1 MRCDRLLCKTELG
14 YNKMSGN
21 LDVIVRENGSAGVMR
36 RGGLGKSLGFPH
48 FKFQMLLEN
57 NGKLEKWEDPGT
69 KRW

>member
-1 MRCDRLLCKTELG
+1 
-14 YNKMSGN
+14 MSGN

-36 RGGLGKSLGFPH
+36 RGGLGKSLGIPH
-48 FKFQMLLEN
+48 FKFQMLLED